1 MVRLRIWQWIVLALP
16 IAAVIGFLLI
26 AAGLQIHEWRINWIW
41 AIVALV
47 FVGWRWLLVKWT
59 QPALKQVEAIVA
71 ELSEETIDLTDS
83 PATDATR
90 KAEVELQK
98 ILVEAQSDP
107 PLWADWNIFWQR
119 CQSLIRA
126 IAIIYYPSSQKP
138 LLNIYVPQA
147 YSLLRGTV
155 DDLDQWM
162 QRLSPVLNQVTVGQ
176 AIQAYEIYQKLEP
189 SARKVLKAWNWAQW
203 FLNPAVAVA
212 RTATQGS
219 SNRATQEL
227 LGNLSQLL
235 REAALRNLARQ
246 AIALYSGT
254 ASPALTAMPT
264 AHASVTETTPKFQT
278 LRDVIAQASPTD
290 TVKQQPVS
298 LLLVG
303 RTGAG
308 KSSLINTLFVEAQAK
323 VDALPSTDQIQ
334 DYRWET
340 ESGEILTLWDTP
352 GYEQVERSDFRQQVL
367 DYAAK
372 TDLVLIVSPALDPA
386 LQMDL
391 DFLNALRTQELP
403 TLAIVTQV
411 DRLRPIREWT
421 PPYNW
426 QFGNR
431 PKEVAIRE
439 AVTYRQE
446 VLGEVASFVLPLVT
460 KGNNREAWGVDELS
474 IAILNTIDPAKQ
486 ARLARFLRNI
496 DARTATAAKII
507 DRYTFQMTTTQGL
520 AAFLKSPVLRFLST
534 IATGSPTLAL
544 LLAEQIPIEQ
554 LPIVVGKLQMA
565 YDLYQ
570 LLQPKTPLDFKGLW
584 SILIDNSSPPD
595 RLAWA
600 FGHALTEY
608 WTQNLSIEQL
618 ETRYRYYLDPKINKN

>member
-16 IAAVIGFLLI
+16 IAIVIGFLLI
-26 AAGLQIHEWRINWIW
+26 SAGLQIHEWGINWIW
-41 AIVALV
+41 AIVALI

-59 QPALKQVEAIVA
+59 QPALSQVEAIVA
-71 ELSEETIDLTDS
+71 ELSEETIELSDS
-83 PATDATR
+83 PATHATR
-90 KAEVELQK
+90 QAETEVQK
-98 ILVEAQSDP
+98 ILAEAQFDP
-107 PLWADWNIFWQR
+107 PIWQDWNIFWQR

-126 IAIIYYPSSQKP
+126 IANIYYPDAQKP

-162 QRLSPVLNQVTVGQ
+162 QRLAPVLNQVTVGQ
-176 AIQAYEIYQKLEP
+176 AVQAYEIYQKLEP
-189 SARKVLKAWNWAQW
+189 SARKVLRVWNWAQW

-212 RTATQGS
+212 RTATQS
-219 SNRATQEL
+219 SSSKATQEL
-227 LGNLSQLL
+227 LGNLSQML
-235 REAALRNLARQ
+235 REATLRNLARQ
-246 AIALYSGT
+246 AIALYSGKAAPVLPT
-254 ASPALTAMPT
+254 IETPA
-264 AHASVTETTPKFQT
+264 KFQT
-278 LRDVIAQASPTD
+278 LKEVIAQATPVE
-290 TVKQQPVS
+290 TVAQKPVS

-308 KSSLINTLFVEAQAK
+308 KSSLINTLFVQAQAK

-340 ESGEILTLWDTP
+340 ESGETLTLWDTP

-372 TDLVLIVSPALDPA
+372 TDLVLLVSPALDPA

-391 DFLNALRTQELP
+391 DFLNALKAQELP

-426 QFGNR
+426 QFGDR
-431 PKEVAIRE
+431 PKEVSIRE
-439 AVTYRQE
+439 AVAYRQD
-446 VLGEVASFVLPLVT
+446 VFGEVASFVLPLVT
-460 KGNNREAWGVDELS
+460 AGEHREAWGVDDLS
-474 IAILNTIDPAKQ
+474 IAILNSLDPAKQ
-486 ARLARFLRNI
+486 ARLARFLKNI
-496 DARTATAAKII
+496 DARTVSAAKII
-507 DRYTFQMTTTQGL
+507 DRYTFQMATTQGL
-520 AAFLKSPVLRFLST
+520 TAFLKSPVLRFLST

-570 LLQPKTPLDFKGLW
+570 LLQPTTPLDFKALW
-584 SILIDNSSPPD
+584 SILSDSSSTPD
-595 RLAWA
+595 RVAWA

-608 WTQNLSIEQL
+608 WTQNLSIENL
-618 ETRYRYYLDPKINKN
+618 EIRYRHYLDAKPL

>member
-16 IAAVIGFLLI
+16 IAVVIGFLLI
-26 AAGLQIHEWRINWIW
+26 SAGLQIHEWGINWIW
-41 AIVALV
+41 ALVAV
-47 FVGWRWLLVKWT
+47 IFVGWRWLLVKWT
-59 QPALKQVEAIVA
+59 QPALSQVEAIVA
-71 ELSEETIDLTDS
+71 ELSEETIELSDS
-83 PATDATR
+83 PATNATR
-90 KAEVELQK
+90 QAETEVQK
-98 ILVEAQSDP
+98 ILAEAQFDP
-107 PLWADWNIFWQR
+107 PIWQDWNIFWQR

-126 IAIIYYPSSQKP
+126 IANIYYPDAQKP

-162 QRLSPVLNQVTVGQ
+162 QRLAPVLNQVTVGQ
-176 AIQAYEIYQKLEP
+176 AVQAYEIYQKLEP
-189 SARKVLKAWNWAQW
+189 SARKVLRVWNWAQW

-212 RTATQGS
+212 RTATQS
-219 SNRATQEL
+219 SSSKATQEL
-227 LGNLSQLL
+227 LGNLSQML
-235 REAALRNLARQ
+235 REAVLRNLARQ
-246 AIALYSGT
+246 AISLYSGK
-254 ASPALTAMPT
+254 AAPVLPAI
-264 AHASVTETTPKFQT
+264 ETPAKFQT
-278 LRDVIAQASPTD
+278 LKEVIAQATPVE
-290 TVKQQPVS
+290 TVAQKPVS

-308 KSSLINTLFVEAQAK
+308 KSSLINTLFVQAQAK

-340 ESGEILTLWDTP
+340 ESGETLTLWDTP

-372 TDLVLIVSPALDPA
+372 TDLVLLVSPALDPA

-391 DFLNALRTQELP
+391 DFLNALKAQELP

-426 QFGNR
+426 QFGDR
-431 PKEVAIRE
+431 PKEVSIRE
-439 AVTYRQE
+439 AVAYRQD

-460 KGNNREAWGVDELS
+460 AGEHREAWGVDDLS
-474 IAILNTIDPAKQ
+474 IAILNSLDPAKQ
-486 ARLARFLRNI
+486 ARLARFLKNI
-496 DARTATAAKII
+496 DARTVTAAKII
-507 DRYTFQMTTTQGL
+507 DRYTFQMATTQGL
-520 AAFLKSPVLRFLST
+520 TAFLKSPVLRFLST

-570 LLQPKTPLDFKGLW
+570 LLQPTTPLDFKALW
-584 SILIDNSSPPD
+584 SILSDSSSTPD
-595 RLAWA
+595 RVAWA

-608 WTQNLSIEQL
+608 WTQNLSIENL
-618 ETRYRYYLDPKINKN
+618 EIRYRHYLDAKPL

>member
-16 IAAVIGFLLI
+16 IAVVIGFLLI
-26 AAGLQIHEWRINWIW
+26 SAGLQIHEWGINWIW
-41 AIVALV
+41 AIVAV
-47 FVGWRWLLVKWT
+47 IFVGWRWLLVKWT
-59 QPALKQVEAIVA
+59 QPALSQVEAIVA
-71 ELSEETIDLTDS
+71 ELSEETIELSDS
-83 PATDATR
+83 PATNATR
-90 KAEVELQK
+90 QAETEVQK
-98 ILVEAQSDP
+98 ILAEAQFDP
-107 PLWADWNIFWQR
+107 PIWQDWNIFWQR

-126 IAIIYYPSSQKP
+126 IANIYYPDAQKP

-162 QRLSPVLNQVTVGQ
+162 QRLAPVLNQVTVGQ
-176 AIQAYEIYQKLEP
+176 AVQAYEIYQKLEP
-189 SARKVLKAWNWAQW
+189 SARKVLRVWNWAQW

-212 RTATQGS
+212 RTATQS
-219 SNRATQEL
+219 SSSKATQEL
-227 LGNLSQLL
+227 LGNLSQML
-235 REAALRNLARQ
+235 REAVLRNLARQ
-246 AIALYSGT
+246 AISLYSGK
-254 ASPALTAMPT
+254 AAPVLPAI
-264 AHASVTETTPKFQT
+264 ETPAKFQT
-278 LRDVIAQASPTD
+278 LKEVIAQATPVE
-290 TVKQQPVS
+290 TVAQKPVS

-308 KSSLINTLFVEAQAK
+308 KSSLINTLFVQAQAK

-340 ESGEILTLWDTP
+340 ESGETLTLWDTP

-372 TDLVLIVSPALDPA
+372 TDLVLLVSPALDPA

-391 DFLNALRTQELP
+391 DFLNALKAQELP

-426 QFGNR
+426 QFGDR
-431 PKEVAIRE
+431 PKEVSIRE
-439 AVTYRQE
+439 AVAYRQD

-460 KGNNREAWGVDELS
+460 AGEHREAWSVDDLS
-474 IAILNTIDPAKQ
+474 IAILNSLDPVKQ
-486 ARLARFLRNI
+486 ARLARFLKNI

-507 DRYTFQMTTTQGL
+507 DRYTFQMATTQGL
-520 AAFLKSPVLRFLST
+520 TAFLKSPVLRFLST

-570 LLQPKTPLDFKGLW
+570 LLQPSAPLDFKALW
-584 SILIDNSSPPD
+584 SILSDSSSTPD
-595 RLAWA
+595 RVAWA

-608 WTQNLSIEQL
+608 WTQNLSIENL
-618 ETRYRYYLDPKINKN
+618 EIRYRHYLDAKPL

>member
-16 IAAVIGFLLI
+16 IAVVIGFLLI
-26 AAGLQIHEWRINWIW
+26 SAGLQIHEWGINWIW
-41 AIVALV
+41 AIVAV
-47 FVGWRWLLVKWT
+47 IFVGWRWLLVKWT
-59 QPALKQVEAIVA
+59 QPALSQVEAIVA
-71 ELSEETIDLTDS
+71 ELSEETIELSDS
-83 PATDATR
+83 PATNATR
-90 KAEVELQK
+90 QAETEVQK
-98 ILVEAQSDP
+98 ILAEAQFDP
-107 PLWADWNIFWQR
+107 PIWQDWNIFWQR

-126 IAIIYYPSSQKP
+126 IANIYYPDAQKP

-162 QRLSPVLNQVTVGQ
+162 QRLAPVLNQVTVGQ
-176 AIQAYEIYQKLEP
+176 AVQAYEIYQKLEP
-189 SARKVLKAWNWAQW
+189 SARKVLRVWNWAQW

-212 RTATQGS
+212 RTATQS
-219 SNRATQEL
+219 SSSKATQEL
-227 LGNLSQLL
+227 LGNLSQML
-235 REAALRNLARQ
+235 REAVLRNLARQ
-246 AIALYSGT
+246 AISLYSGK
-254 ASPALTAMPT
+254 AAPVLPAI
-264 AHASVTETTPKFQT
+264 ETPAKFQT
-278 LRDVIAQASPTD
+278 LKEVIAQATPVE
-290 TVKQQPVS
+290 TVAQKPVS

-308 KSSLINTLFVEAQAK
+308 KSSLINTLFVQAQAK

-340 ESGEILTLWDTP
+340 ESGETLTLWDTP

-372 TDLVLIVSPALDPA
+372 TDLVLLVSPALDPA

-391 DFLNALRTQELP
+391 DFLNALKAQELP

-426 QFGNR
+426 QFGDR
-431 PKEVAIRE
+431 PKEVSIRE
-439 AVTYRQE
+439 AVAYRQD

-460 KGNNREAWGVDELS
+460 AGKHREAWGVDDLS
-474 IAILNTIDPAKQ
+474 IAILNSLDPAKQ
-486 ARLARFLRNI
+486 ARLARFLKNI
-496 DARTATAAKII
+496 DARTVTAAKII
-507 DRYTFQMTTTQGL
+507 DRYTFQMATTQGL
-520 AAFLKSPVLRFLST
+520 TAFLKSPVLRFLST

-570 LLQPKTPLDFKGLW
+570 LLQPTTPLDFKALW
-584 SILIDNSSPPD
+584 SILSDSSSTPD
-595 RLAWA
+595 RVAWA

-608 WTQNLSIEQL
+608 WTQNLSIENL
-618 ETRYRYYLDPKINKN
+618 EIRYRHYLDAKPL

>member
-16 IAAVIGFLLI
+16 IAVVIGFLLI
-26 AAGLQIHEWRINWIW
+26 SAGLQIHEWGINWIW
-41 AIVALV
+41 AIVAV
-47 FVGWRWLLVKWT
+47 IFVGWRWLLVKWT
-59 QPALKQVEAIVA
+59 QPALSQVEAIVA
-71 ELSEETIDLTDS
+71 ELSEETIELSDS
-83 PATDATR
+83 PATNATR
-90 KAEVELQK
+90 QAETEVQK
-98 ILVEAQSDP
+98 ILAEAQFDP
-107 PLWADWNIFWQR
+107 PIWQDWNIFWQR

-126 IAIIYYPSSQKP
+126 IANIYYPDAQKP

-162 QRLSPVLNQVTVGQ
+162 QRLAPVLNQVTVGQ
-176 AIQAYEIYQKLEP
+176 AVQAYEIYQKLEP
-189 SARKVLKAWNWAQW
+189 SARKVLRVWNWAQW

-212 RTATQGS
+212 RTATQS
-219 SNRATQEL
+219 SSSKATQEL
-227 LGNLSQLL
+227 LGNLSQML
-235 REAALRNLARQ
+235 REAVLRNLARQ
-246 AIALYSGT
+246 AISLYSGK
-254 ASPALTAMPT
+254 AAPVLPAI
-264 AHASVTETTPKFQT
+264 ETPAKFQT
-278 LRDVIAQASPTD
+278 LKEVIAQATPVE
-290 TVKQQPVS
+290 TVAQKPVS

-308 KSSLINTLFVEAQAK
+308 KSSLINTLFVQAQAK

-340 ESGEILTLWDTP
+340 ESGETLTLWDTP

-372 TDLVLIVSPALDPA
+372 TDLVLLVSPALDPA

-391 DFLNALRTQELP
+391 DFLNALKAQELP

-426 QFGNR
+426 QFGDR
-431 PKEVAIRE
+431 PKEVSIRE
-439 AVTYRQE
+439 AVAYRQD

-460 KGNNREAWGVDELS
+460 AGEHREAWGVDDLS

-486 ARLARFLRNI
+486 ARLARFLKNI
-496 DARTATAAKII
+496 DARTVSAAKII
-507 DRYTFQMTTTQGL
+507 DRYTFQMATTQGL
-520 AAFLKSPVLRFLST
+520 TAFLKSPVLRFLST

-570 LLQPKTPLDFKGLW
+570 LLQPSAPLDFKALW
-584 SILIDNSSPPD
+584 SILSDSSSTPD
-595 RLAWA
+595 RVAWA

-608 WTQNLSIEQL
+608 WTQNLSIENL
-618 ETRYRYYLDPKINKN
+618 EIRYRHYLDAKPL

>member
-16 IAAVIGFLLI
+16 IVIVIGFLLI
-26 AAGLQIHEWRINWIW
+26 SAGLQIHEWGINWIW
-41 AIVALV
+41 AIVALI
-47 FVGWRWLLVKWT
+47 FVGWRWMLVKWT
-59 QPALKQVEAIVA
+59 QPALSQVEAIVA
-71 ELSEETIDLTDS
+71 ELSEETIELSDS
-83 PATDATR
+83 PATNATR
-90 KAEVELQK
+90 QAETEVQK
-98 ILVEAQSDP
+98 ILTEAQFDP
-107 PLWADWNIFWQR
+107 PIWQDWNVFWQR

-126 IAIIYYPSSQKP
+126 IANIYYPDAQKP

-162 QRLSPVLNQVTVGQ
+162 QRLAPVLNQVTVGQ
-176 AIQAYEIYQKLEP
+176 AVQAYEIYQQLEP
-189 SARKVLKAWNWAQW
+189 SARKVLRVWNWAQW

-212 RTATQGS
+212 RTATQS
-219 SNRATQEL
+219 SSSKATQEL
-227 LGNLSQLL
+227 LGNLSQML
-235 REAALRNLARQ
+235 REAVLRNLARQ
-246 AIALYSGT
+246 AISLYSGK
-254 ASPALTAMPT
+254 APAVLPT
-264 AHASVTETTPKFQT
+264 IETPAKFQT
-278 LRDVIAQASPTD
+278 LKEVIAQATPVE
-290 TVKQQPVS
+290 TVAQQPVS

-308 KSSLINTLFVEAQAK
+308 KSSLINTLFVQAQAK

-340 ESGEILTLWDTP
+340 ESGETLTLWDTP
-352 GYEQVERSDFRQQVL
+352 GYEQVERSEFRQQVL

-372 TDLVLIVSPALDPA
+372 TDLVLLVSPALDPA

-391 DFLNALRTQELP
+391 DFLNALKAQELP

-411 DRLRPIREWT
+411 DRLRPIREWA

-426 QFGNR
+426 QFGDR
-431 PKEVAIRE
+431 PKEVSIRE
-439 AVTYRQE
+439 AVAYRQD
-446 VLGEVASFVLPLVT
+446 VFGEVASFVLPLVT
-460 KGNNREAWGVDELS
+460 AGEHREAWGVDELS
-474 IAILNTIDPAKQ
+474 IAILNSIDPAKQ
-486 ARLARFLRNI
+486 ARLARFLKNI
-496 DARTATAAKII
+496 DARTITAAKII
-507 DRYTFQMTTTQGL
+507 DRYTFQMATTQGL
-520 AAFLKSPVLRFLST
+520 TAFLKSPVLRFLST

-570 LLQPKTPLDFKGLW
+570 LLQPTAPLDFKALW
-584 SILIDNSSPPD
+584 SVLSDSSSTPD
-595 RLAWA
+595 RVAWA

-608 WTQNLSIEQL
+608 WTQNLSIENL
-618 ETRYRYYLDPKINKN
+618 EIRYRHYLEAKPL

>member
-16 IAAVIGFLLI
+16 IVIVIGFLLI
-26 AAGLQIHEWRINWIW
+26 SAGLQIHEWGINWIW
-41 AIVALV
+41 AIVALI

-59 QPALKQVEAIVA
+59 QPALSQVEAIVA
-71 ELSEETIDLTDS
+71 ELSEETIELSDS
-83 PATDATR
+83 PATNATR
-90 KAEVELQK
+90 QAETEVQK
-98 ILVEAQSDP
+98 ILTEAQFDP
-107 PLWADWNIFWQR
+107 PIWQDWNVFWQR

-126 IAIIYYPSSQKP
+126 IANIYYPDAQKP

-162 QRLSPVLNQVTVGQ
+162 QRLAPVLNQVTVGQ
-176 AIQAYEIYQKLEP
+176 AVQAYEIYQQLEP
-189 SARKVLKAWNWAQW
+189 SARKVLRVWNWAQW

-212 RTATQGS
+212 RTATQS
-219 SNRATQEL
+219 SSSKATQEL
-227 LGNLSQLL
+227 LGNLSQML
-235 REAALRNLARQ
+235 REAVLRNLARQ
-246 AIALYSGT
+246 AISLYSGKAAPVLPARET
-254 ASPALTAMPT
+254 AIATPA
-264 AHASVTETTPKFQT
+264 KFQT
-278 LRDVIAQASPTD
+278 LKEVIAQATPVE
-290 TVKQQPVS
+290 TVAQKPVS

-308 KSSLINTLFVEAQAK
+308 KSSLINTLFVQAQAK

-340 ESGEILTLWDTP
+340 ESGETLTLWDTP
-352 GYEQVERSDFRQQVL
+352 GYEQVERSEFRQQVL

-372 TDLVLIVSPALDPA
+372 TDLVLLVSPALDPA

-391 DFLNALRTQELP
+391 DFLNALKAQELP

-411 DRLRPIREWT
+411 DRLRPIREWA

-426 QFGNR
+426 QFGDR
-431 PKEVAIRE
+431 PKEVSIRE
-439 AVTYRQE
+439 AVAYRQD
-446 VLGEVASFVLPLVT
+446 VFGEVASFVLPLVT
-460 KGNNREAWGVDELS
+460 AGEHREAWGVDELS
-474 IAILNTIDPAKQ
+474 IAILNSVDPAKQ
-486 ARLARFLRNI
+486 ARLARFLKNI
-496 DARTATAAKII
+496 DARTITAAKII
-507 DRYTFQMTTTQGL
+507 DRYTFQMATTQGL
-520 AAFLKSPVLRFLST
+520 TAFLKSPVLRFLST

-570 LLQPKTPLDFKGLW
+570 LLQPTAPLDFKALW
-584 SILIDNSSPPD
+584 SVLSDSSSTPD
-595 RLAWA
+595 RVAWA

-608 WTQNLSIEQL
+608 WTQNLSIENL
-618 ETRYRYYLDPKINKN
+618 EIRYRHYLEAKPL

>member
-16 IAAVIGFLLI
+16 IAVVIGFLLI
-26 AAGLQIHEWRINWIW
+26 SAGLQIHEWGINWIW
-41 AIVALV
+41 AIVAV
-47 FVGWRWLLVKWT
+47 IFVGWRWLLVKWT
-59 QPALKQVEAIVA
+59 QPALSQVEAIVA
-71 ELSEETIDLTDS
+71 ELSEETIELSDS
-83 PATDATR
+83 PATNATR
-90 KAEVELQK
+90 QAETEVQK
-98 ILVEAQSDP
+98 ILAEAQFDP
-107 PLWADWNIFWQR
+107 PIWQDWNIFWQR

-126 IAIIYYPSSQKP
+126 IANIYYPDAQKP

-162 QRLSPVLNQVTVGQ
+162 QRLAPVLNQVTVGQ
-176 AIQAYEIYQKLEP
+176 AVQAYEIYQKLEP
-189 SARKVLKAWNWAQW
+189 SARKVLRVWNWAQW

-212 RTATQGS
+212 RTATQS
-219 SNRATQEL
+219 SSSKATQEL
-227 LGNLSQLL
+227 LGNLSQML
-235 REAALRNLARQ
+235 REAVLRNLARQ
-246 AIALYSGT
+246 AISLYSGK
-254 ASPALTAMPT
+254 AAPVLPAI
-264 AHASVTETTPKFQT
+264 ETPEKFQT
-278 LRDVIAQASPTD
+278 LKEVIAQATPVE
-290 TVKQQPVS
+290 TVAQKPVS

-308 KSSLINTLFVEAQAK
+308 KSSLINTLFVQAQAK

-340 ESGEILTLWDTP
+340 ESGETLTLWDTP

-372 TDLVLIVSPALDPA
+372 TDLVLLVSPALDPA

-391 DFLNALRTQELP
+391 DFLNALKAQELP

-426 QFGNR
+426 QFGDR
-431 PKEVAIRE
+431 PKEVSIRE
-439 AVTYRQE
+439 AVAYRQD

-460 KGNNREAWGVDELS
+460 AGEHREAWGVDDLS
-474 IAILNTIDPAKQ
+474 IAILNSLDPAKQ
-486 ARLARFLRNI
+486 ARLARFLKNI
-496 DARTATAAKII
+496 DARTVSAAKII
-507 DRYTFQMTTTQGL
+507 DRYTFQMATTQGL
-520 AAFLKSPVLRFLST
+520 TAFLKSPVLRFLST

-570 LLQPKTPLDFKGLW
+570 LLQPTTPLDFKALW
-584 SILIDNSSPPD
+584 SILSDSSSTPD
-595 RLAWA
+595 RVAWA

-608 WTQNLSIEQL
+608 WTQNLSIENL
-618 ETRYRYYLDPKINKN
+618 EIRYRHYLDAKPL

>member
-16 IAAVIGFLLI
+16 IAVVIGFLLI
-26 AAGLQIHEWRINWIW
+26 SAGLQIHEWGINWIW
-41 AIVALV
+41 AIVAV
-47 FVGWRWLLVKWT
+47 IFVGWRWLLVKWT
-59 QPALKQVEAIVA
+59 QPALSQVEAIVA
-71 ELSEETIDLTDS
+71 ELSEETIELSDS
-83 PATDATR
+83 PATNATR
-90 KAEVELQK
+90 QAETEVQK
-98 ILVEAQSDP
+98 ILAEAQFDP
-107 PLWADWNIFWQR
+107 PIWQDWNIFWQR

-126 IAIIYYPSSQKP
+126 IANIYYPDAQKP

-162 QRLSPVLNQVTVGQ
+162 QRLAPVLNQVTVGQ
-176 AIQAYEIYQKLEP
+176 AVQAYEIYQKLEP
-189 SARKVLKAWNWAQW
+189 SARKVLRVWNWAQW

-212 RTATQGS
+212 RTATQS
-219 SNRATQEL
+219 SSSKATQEL
-227 LGNLSQLL
+227 LGNLSQML
-235 REAALRNLARQ
+235 REAVLRNLARQ
-246 AIALYSGT
+246 AISLYSGK
-254 ASPALTAMPT
+254 AAPVLPAI
-264 AHASVTETTPKFQT
+264 ETPAKFQT
-278 LRDVIAQASPTD
+278 LKEVIAQATPVE
-290 TVKQQPVS
+290 TVAQKPVS

-308 KSSLINTLFVEAQAK
+308 KSSLINTLFVQAQAK

-340 ESGEILTLWDTP
+340 ESGETLTLWDTP

-372 TDLVLIVSPALDPA
+372 TDLVLLVSPALDPA

-391 DFLNALRTQELP
+391 DFLNALKAQELP

-426 QFGNR
+426 QFGDR
-431 PKEVAIRE
+431 PKEVSIRE
-439 AVTYRQE
+439 AVAYRQD

-460 KGNNREAWGVDELS
+460 AGEHREAWGVDDLS
-474 IAILNTIDPAKQ
+474 IAILNSLDPAKQ
-486 ARLARFLRNI
+486 ARLARFLKNI
-496 DARTATAAKII
+496 DARTVTAAKII
-507 DRYTFQMTTTQGL
+507 DRYTFQMATTQGL
-520 AAFLKSPVLRFLST
+520 TAFLKSPVLRFLST

-570 LLQPKTPLDFKGLW
+570 LLQPSAPLDFKALW
-584 SILIDNSSPPD
+584 SILSDSSSTPD
-595 RLAWA
+595 RVAWA

-608 WTQNLSIEQL
+608 WTQNLSIENL
-618 ETRYRYYLDPKINKN
+618 EIRYRHYLDAKPL

>member
-16 IAAVIGFLLI
+16 IAVVIGFLLVS
-26 AAGLQIHEWRINWIW
+26 AGLQIHEWGINWIW
-41 AIVALV
+41 AIVAV
-47 FVGWRWLLVKWT
+47 IFVGWRWLLVKWT
-59 QPALKQVEAIVA
+59 QPALSQVEAIVA
-71 ELSEETIDLTDS
+71 ELSEETIELSDS
-83 PATDATR
+83 PATNATR
-90 KAEVELQK
+90 QAETEVQK
-98 ILVEAQSDP
+98 ILAEAQFDP
-107 PLWADWNIFWQR
+107 PIWQDWNIFWQR

-126 IAIIYYPSSQKP
+126 IANIYYPDAQKP

-162 QRLSPVLNQVTVGQ
+162 QRLAPVLNQVTVGQ
-176 AIQAYEIYQKLEP
+176 AVQAYEIYQKLEP
-189 SARKVLKAWNWAQW
+189 SARKVLRVWNWAQW

-212 RTATQGS
+212 RTATQS
-219 SNRATQEL
+219 SSSKATQEL
-227 LGNLSQLL
+227 LGNLSQML
-235 REAALRNLARQ
+235 REAVLRNLARQ
-246 AIALYSGT
+246 AISLYSGK
-254 ASPALTAMPT
+254 AAPVLPAI
-264 AHASVTETTPKFQT
+264 ETPAKFQT
-278 LRDVIAQASPTD
+278 LKEVIAQATPVE
-290 TVKQQPVS
+290 TVAQKPVS

-308 KSSLINTLFVEAQAK
+308 KSSLINTLFVQAQAK

-340 ESGEILTLWDTP
+340 ESGETLTLWDTP

-372 TDLVLIVSPALDPA
+372 TDLVLLVSPALDPA

-391 DFLNALRTQELP
+391 DFLNALKAQELP

-426 QFGNR
+426 QFGDR
-431 PKEVAIRE
+431 PKEVSIRE
-439 AVTYRQE
+439 AVAYRQD

-460 KGNNREAWGVDELS
+460 AGEHREAWGVDDLS
-474 IAILNTIDPAKQ
+474 IAILNSLDPAKQ
-486 ARLARFLRNI
+486 ARLARFLKNI
-496 DARTATAAKII
+496 DARTVSAAKII
-507 DRYTFQMTTTQGL
+507 DRYTFQMATTQGL
-520 AAFLKSPVLRFLST
+520 TAFLKSPVLRFLST

-570 LLQPKTPLDFKGLW
+570 LLQPTTPLDFKALW
-584 SILIDNSSPPD
+584 SILSDSSSTPD
-595 RLAWA
+595 RVAWA

-608 WTQNLSIEQL
+608 WTQNLSIENL
-618 ETRYRYYLDPKINKN
+618 EIRYCHYLDAKPL

>member
-16 IAAVIGFLLI
+16 IAVVIGFLLI
-26 AAGLQIHEWRINWIW
+26 SAGLQIHEWGINWIW
-41 AIVALV
+41 AIVAV
-47 FVGWRWLLVKWT
+47 IFVGWRWLLVKWT
-59 QPALKQVEAIVA
+59 QPALSQVEAIVA
-71 ELSEETIDLTDS
+71 ELSEETIELSDS
-83 PATDATR
+83 PATNATR
-90 KAEVELQK
+90 QAETEVQK
-98 ILVEAQSDP
+98 ILAEAQFDP
-107 PLWADWNIFWQR
+107 PIWQDWNIFWQR

-126 IAIIYYPSSQKP
+126 IANIYYPDAQKP

-162 QRLSPVLNQVTVGQ
+162 QRLAPVLNQVTVGQ
-176 AIQAYEIYQKLEP
+176 AVQAYEIYQKLEP
-189 SARKVLKAWNWAQW
+189 SARKVLRVWNWAQW

-212 RTATQGS
+212 RTATQS
-219 SNRATQEL
+219 SSSKATQEL
-227 LGNLSQLL
+227 LGNLSQML
-235 REAALRNLARQ
+235 REAVLRNLARQ
-246 AIALYSGT
+246 AISLYSGK
-254 ASPALTAMPT
+254 AAPVLPAI
-264 AHASVTETTPKFQT
+264 ETPAKFQT
-278 LRDVIAQASPTD
+278 LKEVIAQATPVE
-290 TVKQQPVS
+290 TVAQKPVS

-308 KSSLINTLFVEAQAK
+308 KSSLINTLFVQAQAK

-340 ESGEILTLWDTP
+340 ESGETLTIWDTP

-372 TDLVLIVSPALDPA
+372 TDLVLLVSPALDPA

-391 DFLNALRTQELP
+391 DFLNALKAQELP

-426 QFGNR
+426 QFGDR
-431 PKEVAIRE
+431 PKEVSIRE
-439 AVTYRQE
+439 AVAYRQD

-460 KGNNREAWGVDELS
+460 AGEHREAWGVDDLS
-474 IAILNTIDPAKQ
+474 IAILNSLDPAKQ
-486 ARLARFLRNI
+486 ARLARFLKNI
-496 DARTATAAKII
+496 DARTVTAAKII
-507 DRYTFQMTTTQGL
+507 DRYTFQMATTQGL
-520 AAFLKSPVLRFLST
+520 TAFLKSPVLRFLST

-570 LLQPKTPLDFKGLW
+570 LLQPSAPLDFKALW
-584 SILIDNSSPPD
+584 SILSDSSSTPD
-595 RLAWA
+595 RVAWA

-608 WTQNLSIEQL
+608 WTQNLSIENL
-618 ETRYRYYLDPKINKN
+618 EIRYRHYLDAKPL

>member
-16 IAAVIGFLLI
+16 IAVVIGFLLI
-26 AAGLQIHEWRINWIW
+26 SAGLQIHEWGINWIW
-41 AIVALV
+41 AIVALI

-59 QPALKQVEAIVA
+59 QPALSQVEAIVA
-71 ELSEETIDLTDS
+71 ELSEETIELSDS
-83 PATDATR
+83 PATNATR
-90 KAEVELQK
+90 QAETEVQK
-98 ILVEAQSDP
+98 ILAEAQFDP
-107 PLWADWNIFWQR
+107 PIWQDWNIFWQR

-126 IAIIYYPSSQKP
+126 IANIYYPDAQKP

-162 QRLSPVLNQVTVGQ
+162 QRLAPVLNQVTVGQ
-176 AIQAYEIYQKLEP
+176 AVQAYEIYQKLEP
-189 SARKVLKAWNWAQW
+189 SARKVLQAWNWAQW

-212 RTATQGS
+212 RTATQS
-219 SNRATQEL
+219 SSSKATQEL
-227 LGNLSQLL
+227 LGNLSQML
-235 REAALRNLARQ
+235 REAVLRNLARQ
-246 AIALYSGT
+246 AISLYSGK
-254 ASPALTAMPT
+254 APLVLPAI
-264 AHASVTETTPKFQT
+264 ETPEKFQT
-278 LRDVIAQASPTD
+278 LKEVIAQATPVE
-290 TVKQQPVS
+290 TVAQKPVS

-308 KSSLINTLFVEAQAK
+308 KSSLINTLFVQAQAK

-340 ESGEILTLWDTP
+340 ESGETLTLWDTP

-372 TDLVLIVSPALDPA
+372 TDLVLLVSPALDPA

-391 DFLNALRTQELP
+391 DFLNALKAQELP

-411 DRLRPIREWT
+411 DRLRPIREWN

-426 QFGNR
+426 QFGDR
-431 PKEVAIRE
+431 PKEVSIRE
-439 AVTYRQE
+439 AVAYRQD
-446 VLGEVASFVLPLVT
+446 VFGEVASFVLPLVT
-460 KGNNREAWGVDELS
+460 AGEHREAWGVDELS
-474 IAILNTIDPAKQ
+474 IAILNSVDPAKQ
-486 ARLARFLRNI
+486 ARLARFLKNI
-496 DARTATAAKII
+496 DARTVSAAKII
-507 DRYTFQMTTTQGL
+507 DRYTFQMATTQGL
-520 AAFLKSPVLRFLST
+520 TAFLKSPVLRFLST

-570 LLQPKTPLDFKGLW
+570 LLQPTTPLDFKALW
-584 SILIDNSSPPD
+584 SILSDSSSTPD
-595 RLAWA
+595 RVAWA

-608 WTQNLSIEQL
+608 WTQNLSIENL
-618 ETRYRYYLDPKINKN
+618 EIRYRHYLDAKPL

>member
-16 IAAVIGFLLI
+16 IAVVIGFLLI
-26 AAGLQIHEWRINWIW
+26 SAGLQIHEWGINWIW
-41 AIVALV
+41 AIVAV
-47 FVGWRWLLVKWT
+47 IFVGWRWLLVKWT
-59 QPALKQVEAIVA
+59 QPALSQVEAIVA
-71 ELSEETIDLTDS
+71 ELSEETIELSDS
-83 PATDATR
+83 PATNATR
-90 KAEVELQK
+90 QAETEVQK
-98 ILVEAQSDP
+98 ILAEAQFDP
-107 PLWADWNIFWQR
+107 PIWQDWNIFWQR

-126 IAIIYYPSSQKP
+126 IANIYYPDAQKP

-162 QRLSPVLNQVTVGQ
+162 QRLAPVLNQVTVGQ
-176 AIQAYEIYQKLEP
+176 AVQAYEIYQKLEP
-189 SARKVLKAWNWAQW
+189 SARKVLRVWNWAQW

-212 RTATQGS
+212 RTATQS
-219 SNRATQEL
+219 SSSKATQEL
-227 LGNLSQLL
+227 LGNLSQML
-235 REAALRNLARQ
+235 REAVLRNLARQ
-246 AIALYSGT
+246 AISLYSGK
-254 ASPALTAMPT
+254 AAPVLPAI
-264 AHASVTETTPKFQT
+264 ETPAKFQT
-278 LRDVIAQASPTD
+278 LKEVIAQATPVE
-290 TVKQQPVS
+290 TVAQKPVS

-308 KSSLINTLFVEAQAK
+308 KSSLINTLFVQAQAK

-340 ESGEILTLWDTP
+340 ESGETLTLWDTP

-372 TDLVLIVSPALDPA
+372 TDLVLLVSPALDPA

-391 DFLNALRTQELP
+391 DFLNALKAQELP

-426 QFGNR
+426 QFGDR
-431 PKEVAIRE
+431 PKEVSIRE
-439 AVTYRQE
+439 AVAYRQD
-446 VLGEVASFVLPLVT
+446 VFGEVASFVLPLVT
-460 KGNNREAWGVDELS
+460 AGEHREAWGVDDLS
-474 IAILNTIDPAKQ
+474 IAILNSLDPAKQ
-486 ARLARFLRNI
+486 ARLARFLKNI
-496 DARTATAAKII
+496 DARTVSAAKII
-507 DRYTFQMTTTQGL
+507 DRYTFQMATTQGL
-520 AAFLKSPVLRFLST
+520 TAFLKSPVLRFLST

-570 LLQPKTPLDFKGLW
+570 LLQPSAPLDFKALW
-584 SILIDNSSPPD
+584 SILSDSSSTPD
-595 RLAWA
+595 RVAWA

-608 WTQNLSIEQL
+608 WTQNLSIENL
-618 ETRYRYYLDPKINKN
+618 EIRYRHYLDAKPL

>member
-16 IAAVIGFLLI
+16 IAVVIGFLLI
-26 AAGLQIHEWRINWIW
+26 SAGLQIHEWGINWIW
-41 AIVALV
+41 AIVAV
-47 FVGWRWLLVKWT
+47 IFVGWRWLLVKWT
-59 QPALKQVEAIVA
+59 QPALSQVEAIVA
-71 ELSEETIDLTDS
+71 ELSEETIELSDS
-83 PATDATR
+83 PATNATR
-90 KAEVELQK
+90 QAETEVQK
-98 ILVEAQSDP
+98 ILAEAQFDP
-107 PLWADWNIFWQR
+107 PIWQDWNIFWQR

-126 IAIIYYPSSQKP
+126 IANIYYPDAQKP

-162 QRLSPVLNQVTVGQ
+162 QRLAPVLNQVTVGQ
-176 AIQAYEIYQKLEP
+176 AVQAYEIYQKLEP
-189 SARKVLKAWNWAQW
+189 SARKVLRVWNWAQW

-212 RTATQGS
+212 RTATQS
-219 SNRATQEL
+219 SSSKATQEL
-227 LGNLSQLL
+227 LGNLSQML
-235 REAALRNLARQ
+235 REAVLRNLARQ
-246 AIALYSGT
+246 AISLYSGK
-254 ASPALTAMPT
+254 AAPVLPAI
-264 AHASVTETTPKFQT
+264 ETPAKFQT
-278 LRDVIAQASPTD
+278 LKEVIAQATPVE
-290 TVKQQPVS
+290 TVAQKPVS

-308 KSSLINTLFVEAQAK
+308 KSSLINTLFVQAQAK

-340 ESGEILTLWDTP
+340 ESGETLTIWDTP

-372 TDLVLIVSPALDPA
+372 TDLVLLVSPALDPA

-391 DFLNALRTQELP
+391 DFLNALKAQELP

-426 QFGNR
+426 QFGDR
-431 PKEVAIRE
+431 PKEVSIRE
-439 AVTYRQE
+439 AVAYRQD
-446 VLGEVASFVLPLVT
+446 VFGEVASFVLPLVT
-460 KGNNREAWGVDELS
+460 AGEHREAWGVDDLS
-474 IAILNTIDPAKQ
+474 IAILNSLDPAKQ
-486 ARLARFLRNI
+486 ARLARFLKNI

-507 DRYTFQMTTTQGL
+507 DRYTFQMATTQGL
-520 AAFLKSPVLRFLST
+520 TAFLKSPVLRFLST

-570 LLQPKTPLDFKGLW
+570 LLQPSAPLDFKALW
-584 SILIDNSSPPD
+584 SILSDSSSTPD
-595 RLAWA
+595 RVAWA

-608 WTQNLSIEQL
+608 WTQNLSIENL
-618 ETRYRYYLDPKINKN
+618 EIRYRHYLDAKPL

>member
-16 IAAVIGFLLI
+16 IAVVIGFLLI
-26 AAGLQIHEWRINWIW
+26 SAGLQIHEWGINWIW
-41 AIVALV
+41 AIVAV
-47 FVGWRWLLVKWT
+47 IFVGWRWLLVKWT
-59 QPALKQVEAIVA
+59 QPALSQVEAIVA
-71 ELSEETIDLTDS
+71 ELSEETIELSDS
-83 PATDATR
+83 PATNATR
-90 KAEVELQK
+90 QAETEVQK
-98 ILVEAQSDP
+98 ILAEAQFDP
-107 PLWADWNIFWQR
+107 PIWQDWNIFWQR

-126 IAIIYYPSSQKP
+126 IANIYYPDAQKP

-162 QRLSPVLNQVTVGQ
+162 QRLAPVLNQVTVGQ
-176 AIQAYEIYQKLEP
+176 AVQAYEIYQKLEP
-189 SARKVLKAWNWAQW
+189 SARKVLRVWNWAQW

-212 RTATQGS
+212 RTATQS
-219 SNRATQEL
+219 SSSKATQEL
-227 LGNLSQLL
+227 LGNLSQML
-235 REAALRNLARQ
+235 REAVLRNLARQ
-246 AIALYSGT
+246 AISLYSGK
-254 ASPALTAMPT
+254 AAPVLPAI
-264 AHASVTETTPKFQT
+264 ETPAKFQT
-278 LRDVIAQASPTD
+278 LKEVIAQATPVE
-290 TVKQQPVS
+290 TVAQKPVS

-308 KSSLINTLFVEAQAK
+308 KSSVINTLFVQAQAK

-340 ESGEILTLWDTP
+340 ESGETLTLWDTP

-372 TDLVLIVSPALDPA
+372 TDLVLLVSPALDPA

-391 DFLNALRTQELP
+391 DFLNALKAQELP

-426 QFGNR
+426 QFGDR
-431 PKEVAIRE
+431 PKEVSIRE
-439 AVTYRQE
+439 AVAYRQD
-446 VLGEVASFVLPLVT
+446 VFGEVASFVLPLVT
-460 KGNNREAWGVDELS
+460 AGEHREAWGVDDLS
-474 IAILNTIDPAKQ
+474 IAILNSLDPAKQ
-486 ARLARFLRNI
+486 ARLARFLKNI
-496 DARTATAAKII
+496 DARTVTAAKII
-507 DRYTFQMTTTQGL
+507 DRYTFQMATTQGL
-520 AAFLKSPVLRFLST
+520 TAFLKSPVLRFLST

-570 LLQPKTPLDFKGLW
+570 LLQPSATLDFKALW
-584 SILIDNSSPPD
+584 SILSDSSSTPD
-595 RLAWA
+595 RVAWA

-608 WTQNLSIEQL
+608 WTQNLSIENL
-618 ETRYRYYLDPKINKN
+618 EIRYRHYLDAKPL

>member
-16 IAAVIGFLLI
+16 IAIVIGFLLI
-26 AAGLQIHEWRINWIW
+26 SAGLQIHEWGINWIW
-41 AIVALV
+41 AIVALI

-59 QPALKQVEAIVA
+59 QPALSQVEAIVA
-71 ELSEETIDLTDS
+71 ELSEETIELSDS
-83 PATDATR
+83 PATHATR
-90 KAEVELQK
+90 QAETEVQK
-98 ILVEAQSDP
+98 ILAEAQFDP
-107 PLWADWNIFWQR
+107 PIWQDWNVFWQR

-126 IAIIYYPSSQKP
+126 IANIYYPDAQKP

-162 QRLSPVLNQVTVGQ
+162 QRLAPVLNQVTVGQ
-176 AIQAYEIYQKLEP
+176 AVQAYEIYQKLEP
-189 SARKVLKAWNWAQW
+189 SARKVLRVWNWAQW

-212 RTATQGS
+212 RTATQS
-219 SNRATQEL
+219 SSSKATQEL
-227 LGNLSQLL
+227 LGNLSQML
-235 REAALRNLARQ
+235 REATLRNLARQ
-246 AIALYSGT
+246 AIALYSGKAAPVLPT
-254 ASPALTAMPT
+254 IETPA
-264 AHASVTETTPKFQT
+264 KFQT
-278 LRDVIAQASPTD
+278 LKEVIAQATPVE
-290 TVKQQPVS
+290 TVAQKPVS

-308 KSSLINTLFVEAQAK
+308 KSSLINTLFVQAQAK

-340 ESGEILTLWDTP
+340 ESGETLTLWDTP
-352 GYEQVERSDFRQQVL
+352 GYEQVERSEFRQQVL

-372 TDLVLIVSPALDPA
+372 TDLVLLVSPALDPA

-391 DFLNALRTQELP
+391 DFLNALKAQELP

-426 QFGNR
+426 QFGDR
-431 PKEVAIRE
+431 PKEVSIRE
-439 AVTYRQE
+439 AVAYRQD
-446 VLGEVASFVLPLVT
+446 VFGEVASFVLPLVT
-460 KGNNREAWGVDELS
+460 AGEHREAWGVDDLS
-474 IAILNTIDPAKQ
+474 IAILNSLDPAKQ
-486 ARLARFLRNI
+486 ARLARFLKNI
-496 DARTATAAKII
+496 DARTVTAAKII
-507 DRYTFQMTTTQGL
+507 DRYTFQMATTQGL
-520 AAFLKSPVLRFLST
+520 TAFLKSPVLRFLST

-570 LLQPKTPLDFKGLW
+570 LLQPSAPLDFKALW
-584 SILIDNSSPPD
+584 SILIDSSSTPD
-595 RLAWA
+595 RVAWA

-608 WTQNLSIEQL
+608 WTQNLSIENL
-618 ETRYRYYLDPKINKN
+618 ENRYRHYLDAKQL

>member
-16 IAAVIGFLLI
+16 IALVVGFLLV

-41 AIVALV
+41 AIVGLV

-71 ELSEETIDLTDS
+71 ELSEESTELTDS
-83 PATDATR
+83 PATEITR
-90 KAEVELQK
+90 TVEAEVRK
-98 ILVEAQSDP
+98 ILTEAQSDP
-107 PLWADWNIFWQR
+107 PLWEDWNTFWQR
-119 CQSLIRA
+119 CLSMIRA
-126 IAIIYYPSSQKP
+126 IASVYYPETKKP

-162 QRLSPVLNQVTVGQ
+162 RQLSPVLNQVTIGQ
-176 AIQAYEIYQKLEP
+176 AVQAYEVYQKIEP
-189 SARKVLKAWNWAQW
+189 SARKVLKAWSWAQW
-203 FLNPAVAVA
+203 LLNPAVAV
-212 RTATQGS
+212 TKTVTQRSG
-219 SNRATQEL
+219 NQATQEL

-254 ASPALTAMPT
+254 TPPALTTIEPAKPQ
-264 AHASVTETTPKFQT
+264 FQT
-278 LRDVIAQASPTD
+278 LREIIAQANPTD
-290 TVKQQPVS
+290 VVEQKPVS

-308 KSSLINTLFVEAQAK
+308 KSSVINTLFVEAQAQ
-323 VDALPSTDQIQ
+323 VDALPSTDRIQ

-340 ESGEILTLWDTP
+340 ETGETLTLWDTP
-352 GYEQVERSDFRQQVL
+352 GYEQVEHPELRDRVL
-367 DYAAK
+367 EYAAN
-372 TDLVLIVSPALDPA
+372 TDLVLMITPALDPA

-391 DFLNALRTQELP
+391 DFLNELKSLSLP
-403 TLAIVTQV
+403 TIAVVTQV

-431 PKEVAIRE
+431 PKEVSIRE
-439 AVTYRQE
+439 AVAYRQE
-446 VLGEVASFVLPLVT
+446 VLGEVCSYVLPIVT
-460 KGNNREAWGVDELS
+460 VGNNREAWGIDALS
-474 IAILNTIDPAKQ
+474 MSILNTIDPAKQ
-486 ARLARFLRNI
+486 ARLARFMRNI
-496 DARTATAAKII
+496 DARTTTAAKII
-507 DRYTFQMTTTQGL
+507 DRYTFQMATTQGL
-520 AAFLKSPVLRFLST
+520 TTFLKSPILRFIST
-534 IATGSPTLAL
+534 IATGSPTLAF
-544 LLAEQIPIEQ
+544 LLAERIPIEQ
-554 LPIVVGKLQMA
+554 LPIVIGKLQMA
-565 YDLYQ
+565 YDLYT
-570 LLQPKTPLDFKGLW
+570 LLQPKTPLDLKSLW
-584 SILIDNSSPPD
+584 NLVIDNASTPD
-595 RLAWA
+595 RVAWA

-618 ETRYRYYLDPKINKN
+618 EARYQHYLSQ

>member
-16 IAAVIGFLLI
+16 IAVVIGFLLI
-26 AAGLQIHEWRINWIW
+26 SAGLQIHEWGINWIW
-41 AIVALV
+41 AIVAV
-47 FVGWRWLLVKWT
+47 IFVGWRWLLVKWT
-59 QPALKQVEAIVA
+59 QPALSQVEAIVA
-71 ELSEETIDLTDS
+71 ELSEETIELSDS
-83 PATDATR
+83 PATNATR
-90 KAEVELQK
+90 QAETEVQK
-98 ILVEAQSDP
+98 ILAEAQFDP
-107 PLWADWNIFWQR
+107 PIWQDWNIFWQR

-126 IAIIYYPSSQKP
+126 IANIYYPDAQKP

-162 QRLSPVLNQVTVGQ
+162 QRLAPVLNQVTVGQ
-176 AIQAYEIYQKLEP
+176 AVQAYEIYQKLEP
-189 SARKVLKAWNWAQW
+189 SARKVLRVWNWAQW

-212 RTATQGS
+212 RTATQS
-219 SNRATQEL
+219 SSSKATQEL
-227 LGNLSQLL
+227 LGNLSQML
-235 REAALRNLARQ
+235 REAVLRNLARQ
-246 AIALYSGT
+246 AIALYSGKAAPVLPEIET
-254 ASPALTAMPT
+254 PA
-264 AHASVTETTPKFQT
+264 KFQT
-278 LRDVIAQASPTD
+278 LKEVIAQATPVE
-290 TVKQQPVS
+290 TVAQKPVS

-308 KSSLINTLFVEAQAK
+308 KSSLINTLFVQAQAK

-340 ESGEILTLWDTP
+340 ESGETLTLWDTP

-372 TDLVLIVSPALDPA
+372 TDLVLLVSPALDPA

-391 DFLNALRTQELP
+391 DFLNALKAQELP

-426 QFGNR
+426 QFGDR
-431 PKEVAIRE
+431 PKEVSIRE
-439 AVTYRQE
+439 AVAYRQD

-460 KGNNREAWGVDELS
+460 AGEHREAWGVDDLS
-474 IAILNTIDPAKQ
+474 IAILNSLDPAKQ
-486 ARLARFLRNI
+486 ARLARFLKNI
-496 DARTATAAKII
+496 DARTVTAAKII
-507 DRYTFQMTTTQGL
+507 DRYTFQMATTQGL
-520 AAFLKSPVLRFLST
+520 TAFLKSPVLRFLST

-570 LLQPKTPLDFKGLW
+570 LLQPTTPLDFKALW
-584 SILIDNSSPPD
+584 SILSDSSSTPD
-595 RLAWA
+595 RVAWA

-608 WTQNLSIEQL
+608 WTQNLSIENL
-618 ETRYRYYLDPKINKN
+618 EIRYRHYLDAKPL